1 MRGLGT
7 TTGGTGHRD
16 RGDRHR
22 HTDPDGDSESADTGF
37 APSGP
42 TRVRG
47 NLQAAFTAVAVVV
60 ALALFASACATGGT
74 GARDEGPA
82 HADSVS
88 GADALSSLAPT
99 PAASASASAV
109 PDRSEAVRLVKAD
122 PAVSAEVKRALRP
135 CVSDDYPVDV
145 SYGDLTGGPVDD
157 IVVNVLSCG
166 DAVSVASYVY
176 REQGGAYHNVFK
188 TEEPPVYAEIDRG
201 YLVVTKQVY
210 AKDDALSNPSSENVL
225 SYQWVSGR
233 FVQRDDTRTDYGNL
247 GGDEESAAPD
257 G

>member
-1 MRGLGT
+1 M
-7 TTGGTGHRD
+7 
-16 RGDRHR
+16 
-22 HTDPDGDSESADTGF
+22 
-37 APSGP
+37 GP
-42 TRVRG
+42 AQPGPAQVRG
-47 NLQAAFTAVAVVV
+47 IFQAAFTAVAVVV

-88 GADALSSLAPT
+88 GADVSSSFAPT
-99 PAASASASAV
+99 PAASAPASAV
-109 PDRSEAVRLVKAD
+109 PDRTEAVRLVKAD
-122 PAVSAEVKRALRP
+122 PVVSTEVKRDLKP
-135 CVSDDYPVDV
+135 CVADEYPVDV
-145 SYGDLTGGPVDD
+145 SYGDLTGGPADD

-166 DAVSVASYVY
+166 DAVGIASYVY

-210 AKDDALSNPSSENVL
+210 AKDDALSNPSRENVL
-225 SYQWVSGR
+225 SYQWVSGG
-233 FVQRDDTRTDYGNL
+233 FVQRFDTRTDYGNL
-247 GGDEESAAPD
+247 GGGDESAAPD

>member
-1 MRGLGT
+1 MGSHPLG
-7 TTGGTGHRD
+7 
-16 RGDRHR
+16 
-22 HTDPDGDSESADTGF
+22 PAQ
-37 APSGP
+37 
-42 TRVRG
+42 VRG
-47 NLQAAFTAVAVVV
+47 SLQAAFTAVAVVV
-60 ALALFASACATGGT
+60 ALALFTSACATGGT

-82 HADSVS
+82 HADAVS
-88 GADALSSLAPT
+88 GPDASPSFAPT
-99 PAASASASAV
+99 PTASAPASKV
-109 PDRSEAVRLVKAD
+109 PDRTEAVHLVKAD
-122 PAVSAEVKRALRP
+122 PAVSTDVKRALKP

-145 SYGDLTGGPVDD
+145 SYGDLTGGRVDD

-176 REQGGAYHNVFK
+176 REQDGAYHNVFK

-210 AKDDALSNPSSENVL
+210 AKDDALSNPSSEDVL
-225 SYQWVSGR
+225 SYRWVTDR
-233 FVQRDDTRTDYGNL
+233 FVQRYDTHTDYGTL

>member
-1 MRGLGT
+1 LRGLGT
-7 TTGGTGHRD
+7 TTGGTGRTEAGD
-16 RGDRHR
+16 RGS
-22 HTDPDGDSESADTGF
+22 DGDSGDLGSPRPGGP
-37 APSGP
+37 AP
-42 TRVRG
+42 VRG
-47 NLQAAFTAVAVVV
+47 TFQAAFTAVAVVV

-88 GADALSSLAPT
+88 GADVSSSFAPS
-99 PAASASASAV
+99 PAGSASASVA
-109 PDRSEAVRLVKAD
+109 PDRTEAVRLVKAD
-122 PAVSAEVKRALRP
+122 PAVSREVKRDLKP
-135 CVSDDYPVDV
+135 CVSDEYPVDV
-145 SYGDLTGGPVDD
+145 SYGDLTGGAVDD

-225 SYQWVSGR
+225 SYQWISGR
-233 FVQRDDTRTDYGNL
+233 FVQRFDTRTDYGNL
-247 GGDEESAAPD
+247 GGDDASPSPSPD